1 LLTFAG
7 CGGGGGG
14 EGGGGSALPVG
25 GLPEYNWSNH
35 FGGGTGITA
44 ARGIAVDTEGNIYI
58 TGQFEQMVNFAA
70 DFSGTETKTSDG
82 GTDIFITKSLPAVT
96 TAGRGVSA
104 APVMMLPT
112 GLPSMLPA
120 IFTLPVVSE
129 TL

>member
-1 LLTFAG
+1 MDRKWLAVLAAVAVYCAFLLTFAG

-58 TGQFEQMVNFAA
+58 TELVDHINATFEY
-70 DFSGTETKTSDG
+70 DFKGERPAG
-82 GTDIFITKSLPAVT
+82 ITGSYEIIAT
-96 TAGRGVSA
+96 IEGNMNNT
-104 APVMMLPT
+104 
-112 GLPSMLPA
+112 
-120 IFTLPVVSE
+120 
-129 TL
+129 